1 MYLMTNRGQR
11 IVRNL
16 IGESESVSDK
26 CKISYCRLLR
36 GDMLTR
42 SMATHGKVDILR
54 KKITISL

>member
-1 MYLMTNRGQR
+1 
-11 IVRNL
+11 VRNL